1 MPAIQ
6 SFHEVRFPTDIAL
19 GAVGGPTRRTQVVT
33 LASGKEQ
40 RNARW
45 SASRRKYNAGYGVKT
60 LDDLSEVLSFFEER
74 RGKLFGFRYRDPLDY
89 KSSKPK
95 DEVSTNDQIIG
106 IGDGDKTQFQLI
118 KIYGAGEAAWQRH
131 ITKPVLGSVYLS
143 VDGVEQVEGTHFAL
157 DNTTGIIEFNLTPNV
172 GAIVKAGFE
181 FDVPVRFDTDEV
193 LVNLTTFLAGDIA
206 SIPLVELSL

>member
-19 GAVGGPTRRTQVVT
+19 GAVGGPSRRTEVVT
-33 LASGKEQ
+33 LGSGHEQ

-60 LDDLSEVLSFFEER
+60 VDDLSEVLSFFEER

-89 KSSKPK
+89 KSSRPK
-95 DEVSTNDQIIG
+95 YEVSNSDQIIG
-106 IGDGDKTQFQLI
+106 TGDGARTNFQLI
-118 KIYGAGEAAWQRH
+118 KTYGAGESAWLRQ
-131 ITKPVLGSVYLS
+131 INKPVSGTVLLS
-143 VDGVEQVEGTHFAL
+143 VDDVEKAQGTDFSCDKITGVVEFTIAP
-157 DNTTGIIEFNLTPNV
+157 IS

-181 FDVPVRFDTDEV
+181 FDVPVRFDTDEI

-206 SIPLVELSL
+206 SIPLVELNL

>member
-1 MPAIQ
+1 MSAIQ

-19 GAVGGPTRRTQVVT
+19 GAVGGPSRRTEVVT

-95 DEVSTNDQIIG
+95 DNVTFSDQHIG
-106 IGDGDKTQFQLI
+106 VGDGTKSDFQLI
-118 KIYGAGEAAWQRH
+118 KTYGTGEAAWQRQ
-131 ITKPVLGSVYLS
+131 INKPVIGTVLLS
-143 VDGVEQVEGTHFAL
+143 IDDVEKVQGPDFTIEVATGV
-157 DNTTGIIEFNLTPNV
+157 IELNIAPNN
-172 GAIVKAGFE
+172 GAIIKAGFE

>member
-1 MPAIQ
+1 MPIIQ

-19 GAVGGPTRRTQVVT
+19 GAVGGPSRRTEVVT
-33 LASGKEQ
+33 LGSGQEQ

-60 LDDLSEVLSFFEER
+60 VDDLSEVLSFFEER

-89 KSSKPK
+89 KSSRPK
-95 DEVSTNDQIIG
+95 NGVLNSDQFIG
-106 IGDGDKTQFQLI
+106 IGDGAKTSFQLI
-118 KIYGAGEAAWQRH
+118 KTYGTGESAWQRL
-131 ITKPVLGSVYLS
+131 INKPVANSVMLIVDDVEKVQGTDFVCDNITGMVELS
-143 VDGVEQVEGTHFAL
+143 VAPTS
-157 DNTTGIIEFNLTPNV
+157 

-181 FDVPVRFDTDEV
+181 FDVPVRFDTDEI

-206 SIPLVELSL
+206 SIPLVELNL

>member
-19 GAVGGPTRRTQVVT
+19 GAVGGPSRRTEVVT
-33 LASGKEQ
+33 LGSGREQ

-45 SASRRKYNAGYGVKT
+45 SSSRRKYNAGYGVKT

-74 RGKLFGFRYRDPLDY
+74 RGKLFGFRYRDPMDY
-89 KSSKPK
+89 KSATPK
-95 DEVSTNDQIIG
+95 NDITNADQVIG
-106 IGDGDKTQFQLI
+106 VGDGSKTSFQLI
-118 KIYGAGEAAWQRH
+118 KIYGAGGNAWQRK
-131 ITKPVLGSVYLS
+131 INKPISSSVLLS
-143 VDGVEQVEGTHFAL
+143 VDDVAVSQGSGYDCDDL
-157 DNTTGIIEFNLTPNV
+157 TGLIEFDNAPNS
-172 GAIVKAGFE
+172 GAVIKAGYE

-206 SIPLVELSL
+206 SIPLVELTL

>member
-19 GAVGGPTRRTQVVT
+19 GAVGGPMRRTEVVT
-33 LASGKEQ
+33 LGSGREQ

-74 RGKLFGFRYRDPLDY
+74 RGKLYGFRYRDPLDH
-89 KSSKPK
+89 KSARPK
-95 DEVSTNDQIIG
+95 NNITNTDQLIG
-106 IGDGDKTQFQLI
+106 IGDALRVSFQLAKTYGINEGAWKREI
-118 KIYGAGEAAWQRH
+118 K
-131 ITKPVLGSVYLS
+131 KPVSSSVLVS
-143 VDGVEQVEGTHFAL
+143 VDGEEQTIETDYSCNFK
-157 DNTTGIIEFNLTPNV
+157 TGEIEFNEPPAI
-172 GAIVKAGFE
+172 GQIVKAGFE
-181 FDVPVRFDTDEV
+181 FDVPVRFDADEV

-206 SIPLVELSL
+206 SIPLVEINL

>member
-1 MPAIQ
+1 MPVIQ

-19 GAVGGPTRRTQVVT
+19 GAIGGPSRRTEIVT
-33 LASGKEQ
+33 LGSGQEQ

-74 RGKLFGFRYRDPLDY
+74 RGKLFGFRYRDPMDY
-89 KSSKPK
+89 KSARPK
-95 DEVSTNDQIIG
+95 NEIANTDQIIG
-106 IGDGDKTQFQLI
+106 VGDGSVASFQLI
-118 KIYGAGEAAWQRH
+118 KTYGEGSSAWQRK
-131 ITKPVLGSVYLS
+131 IDKPAADSVLIS
-143 VDGVEQVEGTHFAL
+143 VDDVVQSQGTDF
-157 DNTTGIIEFNLTPNV
+157 DCDYTTGLIEFSNPPISNS
-172 GAIVKAGFE
+172 IVKSGFE

-206 SIPLVELSL
+206 SIPLVELTL

>member
-1 MPAIQ
+1 MPVIQ

-19 GAVGGPTRRTQVVT
+19 GAIGGPSRRTEIVT
-33 LASGKEQ
+33 LGSGQEQ

-74 RGKLFGFRYRDPLDY
+74 RGKLFGFRYRDPMDY
-89 KSSKPK
+89 KSARPK
-95 DEVSTNDQIIG
+95 NEITNTDQIIG
-106 IGDGDKTQFQLI
+106 AGNGTKTSFQLI
-118 KIYGAGEAAWQRH
+118 KNYGEGASAWQRK
-131 ITKPVLGSVYLS
+131 IDKPVVESMLLS
-143 VDGVEQVEGTHFAL
+143 IDGVGQVEGVDFEC
-157 DNTTGIIEFNLTPNV
+157 DNATGVIEFSNPPINDAL
-172 GAIVKAGFE
+172 VKAGFE

-206 SIPLVELSL
+206 SIPLVELTL